1 MREVSVNS
9 ANSAMDVHKLV
20 NVAETEANKGQ
31 NETKEVSDNS
41 QEQVQMLGSV
51 KDKIDE
57 ISNVTKKNFETA
69 RDSLNSS
76 KELSSY
82 AEKLNDLVIKFSND
96 EI

>member
-1 MREVSVNS
+1 
-9 ANSAMDVHKLV
+9 
-20 NVAETEANKGQ
+20 
-31 NETKEVSDNS
+31 
-41 QEQVQMLGSV
+41 MLGSV